1 MSTSQPAGHLIVECL
16 LEQGMEIAF
25 GVPGESFLAV
35 LDGFHAYGERA
46 RFIVNRQEGGAAF
59 MAEAH
64 GKLTG
69 RPGICFVTRGPGAT
83 NASIGVHNAFQDST
97 PMVLFVGDVGSD
109 FRDREAFQE
118 VDYGSFFGPSTKGF
132 AKRVERI
139 DDANRI
145 PEYIARAFSTAMNGR
160 PGPVVL
166 VLPEDMLRSET
177 AARRQRPMKQFARTA
192 TLAAIVGLG
201 ALLPALAG
209 AEAAYPS
216 KPIRVIV
223 PFAAGST
230 TDIIARA
237 IADKMGA
244 SMGQPLVI
252 ENRGGASGTI
262 GQQAVATAAAD
273 GYTVMIHSSSHTV
286 SPSTFAKLP
295 FDTVND
301 FAGVTPISSLPN
313 ALVIA
318 PSKNIKTLP
327 QLLAAARA
335 KPGSMNFAS
344 AGQGSATHLN
354 AEKFKMAAKIDAT
367 NIPFKGSGEA
377 VTEVLSGRVDYYF
390 SPIAP
395 VIGQIKEGQLLA
407 LAVGSPKRAA
417 ALPDVPTTAEA
428 GVPGSEFNFWIGMM
442 APAKTPRAVVDRL
455 HDEVAKA
462 LATPEVKERFLK
474 LGADAWTLKPA
485 QFDAYIKQ
493 EIASNAEL
501 VKAAGLAVQQ

>member
-1 MSTSQPAGHLIVECL
+1 
-16 LEQGMEIAF
+16 
-25 GVPGESFLAV
+25 
-35 LDGFHAYGERA
+35 
-46 RFIVNRQEGGAAF
+46 
-59 MAEAH
+59 
-64 GKLTG
+64 
-69 RPGICFVTRGPGAT
+69 
-83 NASIGVHNAFQDST
+83 
-97 PMVLFVGDVGSD
+97 
-109 FRDREAFQE
+109 
-118 VDYGSFFGPSTKGF
+118 
-132 AKRVERI
+132 
-139 DDANRI
+139 
-145 PEYIARAFSTAMNGR
+145 
-160 PGPVVL
+160 
-166 VLPEDMLRSET
+166 
-177 AARRQRPMKQFARTA
+177 MKQLARTA

-344 AGQGSATHLN
+344 A
-354 AEKFKMAAKIDAT
+354 DAT